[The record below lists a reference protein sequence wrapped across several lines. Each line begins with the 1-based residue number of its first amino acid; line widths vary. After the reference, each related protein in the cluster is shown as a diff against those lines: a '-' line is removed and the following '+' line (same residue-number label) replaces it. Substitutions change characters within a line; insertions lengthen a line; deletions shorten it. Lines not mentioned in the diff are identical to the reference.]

1 MAASPK
7 SPTFCRRMPM
17 QELPTDMI
25 REIPLVR
32 GHRFVK
38 LDDRI
43 LVISATSRLVVA
55 MIPRYKILPSKG
67 VRMPTSG
74 YLSQSL
80 RRPLPTKDDGILRTV
95 ADAAAYMMALSE
107 DRQRA
112 HWQRAARLL
121 LDEAHAHDLS
131 RQVELALFYDRQLDL
146 RSSRLQSG
154 ESSTM
159 HA

>member
-1 MAASPK
+1 MS
-7 SPTFCRRMPM
+7 
-17 QELPTDMI
+17 
-25 REIPLVR
+25 
-32 GHRFVK
+32 
-38 LDDRI
+38 
-43 LVISATSRLVVA
+43 
-55 MIPRYKILPSKG
+55 
-67 VRMPTSG
+67 TSG
-74 YLSQSL
+74 YLSQNL
-80 RRPLPTKDDGILRTV
+80 RRPLPTKGDGRTV
-95 ADAAAYMMALSE
+95 ADAAGYMMALSK

-121 LDEAHAHDLS
+121 LDEADAHDLS

>member
-1 MAASPK
+1 
-7 SPTFCRRMPM
+7 
-17 QELPTDMI
+17 
-25 REIPLVR
+25 
-32 GHRFVK
+32 
-38 LDDRI
+38 
-43 LVISATSRLVVA
+43 
-55 MIPRYKILPSKG
+55 
-67 VRMPTSG
+67 MPTSG

-95 ADAAAYMMALSE
+95 ADAAGYMMALSK

-146 RSSRLQSG
+146 RSSRLHQERVLQCMREKRLTVDAATSSKRRSASFCDVCYRAAQPVSG
-154 ESSTM
+154 PPHVVVGGSTCAITGPGQYLSKM
-159 HA
+159 TSKKRSTA

>member
-1 MAASPK
+1 
-7 SPTFCRRMPM
+7 
-17 QELPTDMI
+17 
-25 REIPLVR
+25 
-32 GHRFVK
+32 
-38 LDDRI
+38 
-43 LVISATSRLVVA
+43 
-55 MIPRYKILPSKG
+55 
-67 VRMPTSG
+67 MPTSG
-74 YLSQSL
+74 YLSQNL

-95 ADAAAYMMALSE
+95 ADAAGYMTALSK

-154 ESSTM
+154 ESSKTM
-159 HA
+159 REKRLTVDAATSSKRRTCQAFATSATGPLNP